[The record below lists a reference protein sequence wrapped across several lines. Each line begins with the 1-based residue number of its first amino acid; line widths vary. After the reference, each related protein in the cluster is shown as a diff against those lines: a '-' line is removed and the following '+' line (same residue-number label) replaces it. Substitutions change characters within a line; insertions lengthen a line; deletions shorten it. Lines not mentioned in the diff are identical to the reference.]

1 MLHVCGS
8 QTQEQ
13 SFLQNILKRSQIYKF
28 IIEKEA
34 P

>member
-13 SFLQNILKRSQIYKF
+13 SFQQKILKRSHIYKF